1 MKLENRTDI
10 QAYYDF
16 SNCCNDDLE
25 FITILLQLP
34 KLKPNKTTL
43 NKLEKL
49 QVKDYEKEFDFLLDN
64 LQITT
69 IKNLYSIFQLNQGVT
84 NGNE

>member
-1 MKLENRTDI
+1 MKLQNRTDI

-25 FITILLQLP
+25 FITFLLQLL
-34 KLKPNKTTL
+34 KLKPHKTTL

-69 IKNLYSIFQLNQGVT
+69 IKNLYSIYQSKEVI
-84 NGNE
+84 NGND

>member
-25 FITILLQLP
+25 FITILLQIS
-34 KLKPNKTTL
+34 KLKPNRTIL

-69 IKNLYSIFQLNQGVT
+69 IKNLYSIYQSKEVI
-84 NGNE
+84 NGND

>member
-1 MKLENRTDI
+1 MKLENRKDI

-34 KLKPNKTTL
+34 KLKPHKTTL

-49 QVKDYEKEFDFLLDN
+49 QVKEYEKEFDFLLDN

-69 IKNLYSIFQLNQGVT
+69 IKNLYSIYQSKEL
-84 NGNE
+84 

>member
-16 SNCCNDDLE
+16 SNCCNNNLE
-25 FITILLQLP
+25 FITILLQLL
-34 KLKPNKTTL
+34 KLKPHKTTL
-43 NKLEKL
+43 NELEKL

-64 LQITT
+64 LQIAT
-69 IKNLYSIFQLNQGVT
+69 ITNLYSIYQSKEVI
-84 NGNE
+84 NGK

>member
-1 MKLENRTDI
+1 MKLENRKDI

-34 KLKPNKTTL
+34 KLKPNKTIL

-69 IKNLYSIFQLNQGVT
+69 VKNLYSIYKSNLEEVK
-84 NGNE
+84 NGK

>member
-1 MKLENRTDI
+1 MHLKIKSDI
-10 QAYYDF
+10 TAFYNF

-25 FITILLQLP
+25 FITILLQIS
-34 KLKPNKTTL
+34 KLKPNRTIL

-69 IKNLYSIFQLNQGVT
+69 IKNLYSIYQSKEVI
-84 NGNE
+84 NGK

>member
-64 LQITT
+64 LQVAT
-69 IKNLYSIFQLNQGVT
+69 IKNLYSIYQSNLEEVK
-84 NGNE
+84 NGK

>member
-1 MKLENRTDI
+1 MHLKIKSDI
-10 QAYYDF
+10 IVFYDF

-25 FITILLQLP
+25 FITILLQLL
-34 KLKPNKTTL
+34 KLKPSKTTL

-49 QVKDYEKEFDFLLDN
+49 QVKDYKKEFDFLLDN

-69 IKNLYSIFQLNQGVT
+69 IKNLYSSYQSKEVI
-84 NGNE
+84 NGND

>member
-1 MKLENRTDI
+1 MKLENRKDI

-69 IKNLYSIFQLNQGVT
+69 KKNLYSIFQLNQGVT

>member
-25 FITILLQLP
+25 FITILLQLL
-34 KLKPNKTTL
+34 KLKPHKTTL

-64 LQITT
+64 LQIPT
-69 IKNLYSIFQLNQGVT
+69 IKNLYSIYQSKEVI
-84 NGNE
+84 NGK

>member
-25 FITILLQLP
+25 FITILLQLL

-64 LQITT
+64 LQIAT
-69 IKNLYSIFQLNQGVT
+69 ITNLYSIYQSKEVI
-84 NGNE
+84 NGK

>member
-16 SNCCNDDLE
+16 SNCCNDNLA
-25 FITILLQLP
+25 FITILLQLL
-34 KLKPNKTTL
+34 KLKPHKTTL

-49 QVKDYEKEFDFLLDN
+49 QVKDYEKEFNFLLDN
-64 LQITT
+64 LQIST
-69 IKNLYSIFQLNQGVT
+69 IQNLYSIYQSKEVK
-84 NGNE
+84 NGK

>member
-16 SNCCNDDLE
+16 SNCCNDNLA
-25 FITILLQLP
+25 FITILLQLL
-34 KLKPNKTTL
+34 KLKPHKTTL

-49 QVKDYEKEFDFLLDN
+49 QVKDYEKVFNLLLDN

-69 IKNLYSIFQLNQGVT
+69 IKNLYSIYQSKEAI
-84 NGNE
+84 NGND

>member
-1 MKLENRTDI
+1 MKLENRKDI